1 MPRVNAKVQPQ
12 LQPVMPINSEA
23 QQTGGPPQS
32 AAVENYLKAIY
43 ALEVGLARPV
53 TTGAV
58 AASMGVSAPSASNMV
73 RRLARLGLADLTP
86 GRGVVLTSDGRRIAL
101 AVVRRHRILETYL
114 RQQLDLPWD
123 EVHAEAEV
131 LEHALSPALAE
142 RLWDALGCPSHDPSG
157 DPIPPLGAD
166 LLEVEPLEPVSQLV
180 PGEVRRLVRVSEED
194 PEALRFLAARSIG
207 PGARI
212 EVLGSEPFGSGQR
225 VRIDDQELVVGP
237 GLGRLLFVERR

>member
-142 RLWDALGCPSHDPSG
+142 RLWQALGCPSHDPSG
-157 DPIPPLGAD
+157 DLIPPLGAD
-166 LLEVEPLEPVSQLV
+166 ALEVEPLEPLSLLL

-194 PEALRFLAARSIG
+194 PEALRFLAARGIG
-207 PGARI
+207 PGAQV
-212 EVLGSEPFGSGQR
+212 EVLGAEPFGAGQR

-237 GLGRLLFVERR
+237 GLARLLFVERR